1 MQKIGILNSDIAK
14 VLADLGHTDTIVIGD
29 CGLPVPA
36 GVPKIDLAL
45 KPGTPSFLDVLT
57 EVLKYMEVEKIHI
70 ASEMESKNPAT
81 WQKMQEL
88 FEGKE
93 QILSDH
99 EAFKA
104 ATKTAKAVIR
114 TGEITPYANII
125 LHAGVISKSIL
136 QQRSFATNGNHH
148 EGYFKSL
155 RLQRSTQ
162 RRRPDLKIRRDPR
175 SDG

>member
-45 KPGTPSFLDVLT
+45 KPGTTSFLDVLT

-125 LHAGVISKSIL
+125 LHAGVI
-136 QQRSFATNGNHH
+136 F
-148 EGYFKSL
+148 
-155 RLQRSTQ
+155 
-162 RRRPDLKIRRDPR
+162 
-175 SDG
+175 